1 MLVLKVSMLE
11 GRSAEQKADLI
22 RRLTESAAQHLGE
35 PADSIR
41 VLINE
46 MSPQNWGAGG
56 ITIEMRNKAK

>member
-11 GRSAEQKADLI
+11 GRTPEQKAELI
-22 RRLTESAAQHLGE
+22 RRLTDSAAQHLGE

-41 VLINE
+41 VLIYD